1 VIGSAAFTL
10 TWSWNG
16 DADHKEAA
24 RAVTSLG
31 VWFVDIPPSPSA
43 GRLHLAFG
51 EEGIDATDA
60 TIDIV

>member
-1 VIGSAAFTL
+1 L

-16 DADHKEAA
+16 DADHEETA

-31 VWFVDIPPSPSA
+31 IWFVDIPPSPSA
-43 GRLHLAFG
+43 GQLHLAFG
-51 EEGIDATDA
+51 EEGMNATDA